1 MAKSWSSDGVNVDDV
16 GSGDG
21 KREVDCVGEA
31 DDDDDGVIMMQ
42 MVVLVIAR
50 MMRMKMVFMRIG
62 VLMGKVMIRLRM
74 SKLRVLQVA
83 LQNVV
88 EVLKRKWQWEK
99 YDEEFWRKHNG
110 KWTKG

>member
-1 MAKSWSSDGVNVDDV
+1 M
-16 GSGDG
+16 
-21 KREVDCVGEA
+21 GEA

-62 VLMGKVMIRLRM
+62 VLMGKVMMRLTM

-88 EVLKRKWQWEK
+88 EVPKRK
-99 YDEEFWRKHNG
+99 
-110 KWTKG
+110 